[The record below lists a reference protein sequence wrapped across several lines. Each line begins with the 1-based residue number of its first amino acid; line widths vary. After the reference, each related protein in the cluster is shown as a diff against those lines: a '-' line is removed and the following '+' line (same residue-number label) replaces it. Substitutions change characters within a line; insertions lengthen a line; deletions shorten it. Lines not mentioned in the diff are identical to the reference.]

1 MDTVDGAMVDTVE
14 DNDLAL
20 PKKPPLERPTNSCWK
35 EALGAKGFRSMLK
48 YSSWPSIYRLFTRD
62 HTF

>member
-20 PKKPPLERPTNSCWK
+20 PKKPPLERLANK
-35 EALGAKGFRSMLK
+35 FLLERGLRGQR
-48 YSSWPSIYRLFTRD
+48 I
-62 HTF
+62 